1 MYAVM
6 FEIEE
11 GEFVYDT
18 GKQIFTNHDSPVIF
32 KTKKEAQKQADKW
45 NTGVV
50 VSYIRPMTKDERNR
64 SKEREAINR
73 VYS

>member
-1 MYAVM
+1 M
-6 FEIEE
+6 FEIEKS
-11 GEFVYDT
+11 EFVYDT
-18 GKQIFTNHDSPVIF
+18 GKQIFTKYDPPIIF

>member
-11 GEFVYDT
+11 SEFVYDT
-18 GKQIFTNHDSPVIF
+18 GKQIFTDHDSPVIF

-50 VSYIRPMTKDERNR
+50 VSYIRPMTKNERNR